1 MKKPDTYRVFKDEG
15 VNPKAVGSY
24 HLYHRIDGEL
34 MAVSVLDITPH
45 TVSSVYLFY
54 DPKFDFLYPG
64 KVCAIREIEYL
75 LKLRELGR
83 KEMEYYIMGYY
94 I

>member
-1 MKKPDTYRVFKDEG
+1 
-15 VNPKAVGSY
+15 
-24 HLYHRIDGEL
+24 

-83 KEMEYYIMGYY
+83 KEIEYYIMGCY